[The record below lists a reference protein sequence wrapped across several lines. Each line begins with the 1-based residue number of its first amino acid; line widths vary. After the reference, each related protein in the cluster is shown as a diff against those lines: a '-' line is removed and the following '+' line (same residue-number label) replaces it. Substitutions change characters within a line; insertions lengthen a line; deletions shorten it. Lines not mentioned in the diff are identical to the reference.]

1 MSLGKIVKIQE
12 WYDFESDQNNGS
24 KFDGYIITTDSD
36 TIKIGICNSQQ
47 CCESW
52 GYLSSEDN
60 LEKFIGSNLND
71 ILVVDNALK
80 VYQPFREISENDAI
94 FVNLLTNRGT
104 LQFVVYNEHNGY
116 YGHRVI
122 VESKTFN
129 LNSRI

>member
-12 WYDFESDQNNGS
+12 CYDFESDQNNRS

-36 TIKIGICNSQQ
+36 TIKIGISNYQQ

-71 ILVVDNALK
+71 ILVVDKALK
-80 VYQPFREISENDAI
+80 VYQPFREISEDDAI

-104 LQFVVYNEHNGY
+104 LQFVVYNEHNGF

-129 LNSRI
+129 LKSRI